1 MSDPFWPYGL
11 PYARLPCPS
20 LSPGICSN
28 SCPLNWWCYLTI
40 SFSATPFSCLQSFPA
55 PGSFPMRQL
64 FALGGQRFGPSASA
78 SVLPMNIQGWFPL
91 RLTGLISL
99 LSKGLSGVFSSAA
112 IWKHQ
117 FFDAQSSLWS
127 NSVKIFVFGFSSGWK
142 FWTINRDLAA
152 PLTAISHEMMLPET
166 TFSKLPL
173 PICP

>member
-91 RLTGLISL
+91 GLTSLIL
-99 LSKGLSGVFSSAA
+99 
-112 IWKHQ
+112 Q
-117 FFDAQSSLWS
+117 S